1 MPQGSQR
8 LGHVIGGHAVEMD
21 VLLDHARLGGRTAG
35 GSAQAWTAGHGGG
48 PGRDTRLV
56 PSAF

>member
-21 VLLDHARLGGRTAG
+21 VLLDHA
-35 GSAQAWTAGHGGG
+35 WTAGHGGG